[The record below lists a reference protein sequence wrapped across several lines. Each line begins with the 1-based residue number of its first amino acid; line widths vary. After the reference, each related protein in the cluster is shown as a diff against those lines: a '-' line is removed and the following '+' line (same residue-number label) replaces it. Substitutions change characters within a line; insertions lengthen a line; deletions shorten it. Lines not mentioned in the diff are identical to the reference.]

1 MMVTCTDLIVADQS
15 RSAQGRVHFIKSV
28 YARHSL
34 QACPTRRLPM
44 IYAYMRVST
53 AHQTLENQHYELL
66 KFADQRSLRV
76 ES

>member
-1 MMVTCTDLIVADQS
+1 
-15 RSAQGRVHFIKSV
+15 
-28 YARHSL
+28 
-34 QACPTRRLPM
+34 M

-76 ES
+76 ESWITETVSGAKAYPDRVLGELLERLTPTIPCLSRNSAAWGGVC